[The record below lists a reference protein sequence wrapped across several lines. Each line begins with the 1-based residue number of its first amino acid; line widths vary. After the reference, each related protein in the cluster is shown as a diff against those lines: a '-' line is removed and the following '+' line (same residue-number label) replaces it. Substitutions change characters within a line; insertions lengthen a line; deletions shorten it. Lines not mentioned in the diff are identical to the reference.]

1 MKKWL
6 GLMLLSTL
14 LVGCGA
20 QTNKEKTLDTK
31 IRDTNTSAQSSSQSS
46 TKNSSTTVKKDGSSS
61 TSEEKVGPNSGT
73 TALSKESYYQ
83 RNIIKEIN
91 QQFLDWASDRAKIG
105 GMAVTSEFFDHG
117 AAGRGDWF
125 SVTPDGMAMAQNL
138 DNPGYDFFP
147 LHVVGGVTFYYS
159 KNGTLGATDE
169 RQRSSF
175 AAGFSEVADTTKPII
190 KYILCDNGMIYE
202 LVSDASLSTGFNEAN
217 DDGTIPRSQINV
229 KEFRYSEDTD
239 AINELQRII
248 SLINQ

>member
-1 MKKWL
+1 MMKKWV
-6 GLMLLSTL
+6 GLLSL
-14 LVGCGA
+14 SLVLVGCD
-20 QTNKEKTLDTK
+20 QNSNNNETK
-31 IRDTNTSAQSSSQSS
+31 ISQTSSSVQASQSTTQQSS
-46 TKNSSTTVKKDGSSS
+46 TKETSEQSSTTSKETTKKGSGE
-61 TSEEKVGPNSGT
+61 TN
-73 TALSKESYYQ
+73 LSKEMFYQ
-83 RNIIKEIN
+83 TSVLQNIN
-91 QQFLDWASDRAKIG
+91 QQFLDWASDRARIG